1 MSPAE
6 PIPKTRPPVNYVF
19 VDYEN
24 VPDVDLTMIGE
35 KTVYLTL
42 LLGVRQ
48 TKLNTELV
56 ERLMAHAAS
65 VQLVRLES
73 PGKNALDF
81 ALTYYLGRAVQA
93 DPNAYFHLISK
104 DTGFDP
110 LIEHLKKRQVTVQR
124 HDDST
129 ALIARWSLK
138 PPAAKAQA
146 DNTTAN
152 GPLKRVVDVLR
163 AYPAKVPKTRKRLA
177 NFVKAL
183 LGHDATSDDAA
194 NKLIDQLKN
203 ASHVKIDG
211 NDKVEYHVK

>member
-1 MSPAE
+1 MPTE

-24 VPDVDLTMIGE
+24 VPDADLTMIGE

-110 LIEHLKKRQVTVQR
+110 LIVHLKKRQFDVR
-124 HDDST
+124 RYDDSA
-129 ALIARWSLK
+129 ALIARLEPK
-138 PPAAKAQA
+138 PPMARAQA
-146 DNTTAN
+146 EDDAAN
-152 GPLKRVVDVLR
+152 ELLKRVVDDLR
-163 AYPAKVPKTRKRLA
+163 AQPKTQPKTR
-177 NFVKAL
+177 
-183 LGHDATSDDAA
+183 T
-194 NKLIDQLKN
+194 KLVNYLEARFGGTASSKEVVENLIGQMER

-211 NDKVEYHVK
+211 KGKVEYHLK

>member
-1 MSPAE
+1 MPTDPS
-6 PIPKTRPPVNYVF
+6 PKTRPPVNYVF

-110 LIEHLKKRQVTVQR
+110 LIEHLKKRQFDVQR
-124 HDDST
+124 HDDSA
-129 ALIARWSLK
+129 ALIARLSWK
-138 PPAAKAQA
+138 PPAAKAP
-146 DNTTAN
+146 AN
-152 GPLKRVVDVLR
+152 DTPASDVLKRVVDDLR
-163 AYPAKVPKTRKRLA
+163 AFPANTPKTRTKLA
-177 NFVKAL
+177 NFVKARF
-183 LGHDATSDDAA
+183 GVPAPSKEVI
-194 NKLIDQLKN
+194 NNLIGQMEK

-211 NDKVEYHVK
+211 KGKVEYHVK